1 MIKILIVVSD
11 PLYIGLT
18 GCSKNSTADDTGT
31 EAMPRVYAVENTGAD
46 CPAPP
51 LPSFNELPVTKFPYD
66 HHELMAMIAPRA
78 LLVTGNPDYEW
89 LADESGHVASKA
101 AHEVWKALGV
111 PDRFGFS
118 IVGGHTHCELP
129 QSQRPEVRAF
139 VNKFLLGDNK
149 ANTNIAT
156 SPYNPDFSRWITWDT
171 PQLN

>member
-101 AHEVWKALGV
+101 VHEVWKARSSRQVRLFNCRRSYALRAPAESKTRSTGICEQIF
-111 PDRFGFS
+111 PRRQQS
-118 IVGGHTHCELP
+118 KYEHCD
-129 QSQRPEVRAF
+129 QS
-139 VNKFLLGDNK
+139 
-149 ANTNIAT
+149 
-156 SPYNPDFSRWITWDT
+156 YNPDFSRWITWDT